1 MGTAVAPQLQARRGL
16 HHAGGHTGHI
26 ALGDLAALGIQHA
39 VPDDQGAVAGNHG
52 AGTDDA
58 VGGDLH
64 VVHLALGSVVDH
76 DRRAVACKI
85 VNAVA
90 GQVKLRILDGIDGIA
105 ADVQA
110 VEADL
115 LGLVGGIL
123 HLGIGDLAGNLRIG
137 GLGQIEPA
145 VQHVHGFHSG
155 ERRRLGRA
163 AAGESGAGLSGL
175 NIRTGHGA
183 GMLGGTAGGRAGLD
197 FRRCAGHGRHIA
209 HGRHHIDFFR
219 LVYGALQSGHAVGR
233 DFCLNRVHQIAS
245 LEI

>member
-1 MGTAVAPQLQARRGL
+1 M
-16 HHAGGHTGHI
+16 
-26 ALGDLAALGIQHA
+26 
-39 VPDDQGAVAGNHG
+39 
-52 AGTDDA
+52 
-58 VGGDLH
+58 GGDLH

-90 GQVKLRILDGIDGIA
+90 GQVKLGVLDGIDGIA
-105 ADVQA
+105 ADIQA

-137 GLGQIEPA
+137 GLGQIELA
-145 VQHVHGFHSG
+145 VQHIHRFHSG
-155 ERRRLGRA
+155 ERRCLGRA
-163 AAGESGAGLSGL
+163 AARESGAGLSGL
-175 NIRTGHGA
+175 NIRAGHGA

-209 HGRHHIDFFR
+209 GAAGAAGAGHIPHGRHHIDFFR
-219 LVYGALQSGHAVGR
+219 LVYGALQNGHAIGR
-233 DFCLNRVHQIAS
+233 DFCLNGVHKYPS
-245 LEI
+245 FK